1 MARIQLINLGCAKNE
16 VDAEEILGLMEAA
29 GHSVT
34 PADDVASID
43 GDCDT
48 LVINTCAFIR
58 AAQQQSVDT
67 ILEAI
72 EKKKRGEVGRI
83 VVAGCLAQRYARDLA
98 AELPDVDAFVGTG
111 QMQAV
116 AAAAAMEPGLIRL
129 DAIAGVPELPHH
141 RWLDVPTRRRM
152 GAPWSAWLKI
162 SEGCDHACTFCAIPS
177 FRGKHQSKPFELIV
191 EEAASLA
198 DSGAV
203 EINLIAQD
211 TTQYGYDRYGK
222 PRLPELLQELGRI
235 NRIRW
240 IRIFYAYPSRV
251 TAPFIRAL
259 ATVPNVCHYLDMPL
273 QHADDAMLKAM
284 RRPLSYQRNLALLAQ
299 LRAAVPD
306 IAMRTTFIV
315 GFPGETSDQFSTL
328 ERFVEEAAFD
338 HAGVFEY
345 SVEEGTPAALLR
357 PRIPAREKRRRRSAV
372 MRLQQIVSL
381 RRNLALVGTEL
392 EVLIEAV
399 HPDDPERRIG
409 RTYRDAPEV
418 DGSAVVTQCTAPPGT
433 FVRVRVTDAGPYD
446 IQCAAV
452 PPVAEAP
459 TACAAA

>member
-1 MARIQLINLGCAKNE
+1 MARIRLINLGCAKNE

-29 GHSVT
+29 GHAAT
-34 PADDVASID
+34 PADDVSSIE

-72 EKKKRGEVGRI
+72 EKKKRGEVGRV

-98 AELPDVDAFVGTG
+98 AELPEVDAFVGTG
-111 QMQAV
+111 QMQA
-116 AAAAAMEPGLIRL
+116 AAAAAEPTLIRL

-141 RWLDVPTRRRM
+141 RWLDVPTRRRI

-177 FRGKHQSKPFELIV
+177 FRGKHQSKPFEVIV
-191 EEAASLA
+191 QEAASLA
-198 DSGAV
+198 ESGAR

-235 NRIRW
+235 HQIRW

-251 TAPFIRAL
+251 TAAFIHAM

-273 QHADDAMLKAM
+273 QHADDAVLKAM
-284 RRPLSYQRNLALLAQ
+284 RRPLSYQRNLALVAR

-306 IAMRTTFIV
+306 IALRTTVIV
-315 GFPGETSDQFSTL
+315 GFPGETLEQFSTL

-345 SVEEGTPAALLR
+345 SVEEGTPAAMLR
-357 PRIPAREKRRRRSAV
+357 PRVPAREKHRRRSAI
-372 MRLQQIVSL
+372 MRLQQTISL
-381 RRNLALVGTEL
+381 RRNQALVGSEV
-392 EVLIEAV
+392 EVLIEAIDAAN
-399 HPDDPERRIG
+399 PSCRIG
-409 RTYRDAPEV
+409 RTWRDAPEV
-418 DGSAVVTQCTAPPGT
+418 DGSALVTGCTAAPGT
-433 FVRVRVTDAGPYD
+433 FVRVRVTEAGPYD
-446 IQCAAV
+446 IRCAAL
-452 PPVAEAP
+452 PHRADSAA
-459 TACAAA
+459 ACAAA